1 MKVLFYYS
9 TFHGETNR
17 KKHFGLFIHKH
28 IENIID
34 GKTKKE
40 TERNNDEVIEF
51 REKEENEV
59 KIENRHEVEAEAETL
74 GDLKTEN
81 ELVMSSEDETGVVIK

>member
-9 TFHGETNR
+9 TFHGETNQ

-59 KIENRHEVEAEAETL
+59 KIENRHEVEAETEIMCE
-74 GDLKTEN
+74 LKTEN
-81 ELVMSSEDETGVVIK
+81 ELMMSSEDETGLVLK